1 MPALTGNRRELK
13 FGLFAVLLRICLLE
27 YLNNCFLTFLQI
39 IWIKPI
45 SQAFWDSPFS
55 ADQDVMAWLVP
66 EIITHWGDLVPFL
79 PVPLDLKGLSI
90 QQNKAT

>member
-1 MPALTGNRRELK
+1 MPALTSNRRGLK
-13 FGLFAVLLRICLLE
+13 FGLLAVLLSISLPE
-27 YLNNCFLTFLQI
+27 YLNNSVLTFLQI
-39 IWIKPI
+39 VWVKPI

-66 EIITHWGDLVPFL
+66 EVITHGRDLVPFL
-79 PVPLDLKGLSI
+79 PVPLDLEGLSV